1 MFLKKRTLLPY
12 FNYANIDIQFKAKV
26 VKQMLITSI
35 LTSLVQI
42 FILILPGLF
51 CRKKNIISE
60 EQNAG
65 LSSVV
70 VNLTWP
76 CLVIDAMQ
84 IPFDSQVMAD
94 SARITVVT
102 LAIFAVLAIAS
113 IPLAKMLRVSKTKQ
127 YLIMFMLLFG
137 NTGFIGLPVI
147 KALYGADALFYAAI
161 VEVIN
166 DVLLFTVGIM
176 LIQLSAGAQLK
187 MDPKQIISPGL
198 IGVLI
203 GLVLFLLNIQLPEI
217 LAKPIAMVGDA
228 TTPLTMFAIGG
239 QLAALKLK
247 EIAGDWKVYG
257 VIFIR
262 LLIIPLIALAIV
274 RLFAGEFTL
283 LEKVIVVSFA
293 MPAAAASAIFSQQYK
308 GEEAFATK
316 SVLMT
321 TVCSIITIPIFA
333 IIMEL

>member
-1 MFLKKRTLLPY
+1 
-12 FNYANIDIQFKAKV
+12 
-26 VKQMLITSI
+26 MLITSI

-51 CRKKNIISE
+51 CVKKNIITV

-84 IPFDSQVMAD
+84 IPFDSQVMTD
-94 SARITVVT
+94 SAHITVVT
-102 LAIFAVLAIAS
+102 VAIFAALAVVS
-113 IPLAKMLRVSKTKQ
+113 YPLAKCLRVSKTKQ

-187 MDPKQIISPGL
+187 MNPKQIISPGL

-203 GLVLFLLNIQLPEI
+203 GLVLFLLNIQLPEV
-217 LAKPIAMVGDA
+217 LAAPIAMVGDA

-239 QLAALKLK
+239 QLAALHFKD
-247 EIAGDWKVYG
+247 IAGDWKVYG
-257 VIFIR
+257 VILLR
-262 LLIIPLIALAIV
+262 LLVIPLIALGIV

-283 LEKVIVVSFA
+283 LEKVIVISFA

>member
-1 MFLKKRTLLPY
+1 
-12 FNYANIDIQFKAKV
+12 
-26 VKQMLITSI
+26 MLISSI
-35 LTSLVQI
+35 LTSLIKI

-51 CRKKNIISE
+51 FRKKNIITV

-84 IPFDSQVMAD
+84 IPFDSQVMTD
-94 SARITVVT
+94 SARITAVT
-102 LAIFAVLAIAS
+102 LIIFAALALAS
-113 IPLAKMLRVSKTKQ
+113 FPLAKMLRVSKTKQ
-127 YLIMFMLLFG
+127 YLIVFMFLFG

-147 KALYGADALFYAAI
+147 KALYGDDALFYAAI
-161 VEVIN
+161 VEVVN
-166 DVLLFTVGIM
+166 DVLLFTVGIL
-176 LIQLSAGAQLK
+176 LIQLSAGAKLR

-203 GLVLFLLNIQLPEI
+203 GLALFLLNIQLPEV
-217 LAKPIAMVGDA
+217 LATPIAMVGDA
-228 TTPLTMFAIGG
+228 TTPLTMFVIGG
-239 QLAALKLK
+239 QLAALNFK

-257 VIFIR
+257 VIFMR
-262 LLIIPLIALAIV
+262 LLMIPMIALGIV
-274 RLFAGEFTL
+274 RLCMGEFTL
-283 LEKVIVVSFA
+283 LEKVIVISFA

>member
-1 MFLKKRTLLPY
+1 
-12 FNYANIDIQFKAKV
+12 
-26 VKQMLITSI
+26 
-35 LTSLVQI
+35 
-42 FILILPGLF
+42 
-51 CRKKNIISE
+51 
-60 EQNAG
+60 
-65 LSSVV
+65 
-70 VNLTWP
+70 
-76 CLVIDAMQ
+76 MQ

-94 SARITVVT
+94 SARISIVT
-102 LAIFAVLAIAS
+102 LVIFAALAILS
-113 IPLAKMLRVSKTKQ
+113 FPLAKSLRVSKTKQ

-147 KALYGADALFYAAI
+147 KALYGTDALFYAAI

-166 DVLLFTVGIM
+166 DILLFTVGIM
-176 LIQLSAGAQLK
+176 LIQLSAGAKLR

-198 IGVLI
+198 VGVFI
-203 GLVLFLLNIQLPEI
+203 GLILFLLNIQLPEVI
-217 LAKPIAMVGDA
+217 ASPIAMVGNA
-228 TTPLTMFAIGG
+228 TTPQTMFVIGG
-239 QLAALKLK
+239 QLASLKLK

-262 LLIIPLIALAIV
+262 LLVIPLIALAIV
-274 RLFAGEFTL
+274 RLCMGEFTL
-283 LEKVIVVSFA
+283 LEKVIVISFA

-321 TVCSIITIPIFA
+321 TVCSILTIPVFA

>member
-1 MFLKKRTLLPY
+1 
-12 FNYANIDIQFKAKV
+12 
-26 VKQMLITSI
+26 MLITSI

-51 CRKKNIISE
+51 FRKKNIITV

-84 IPFDSQVMAD
+84 IPFDSQVMTD
-94 SARITVVT
+94 SAHITVVT
-102 LAIFAVLAIAS
+102 VTIFAALAIVS
-113 IPLAKMLRVSKTKQ
+113 VPLTKLLRVSKTKQ

-203 GLVLFLLNIQLPEI
+203 GLVLFLCNIQLPDI

-257 VIFIR
+257 VIFLR
-262 LLIIPLIALAIV
+262 LLVIPLIALGIV

-283 LEKVIVVSFA
+283 LEKVIVISFA